1 MYEIVLI
8 GSCFALTVLFGIMW
22 VKQKKTSKKLQEQ
35 ITKLENAVHSQQLI
49 DIDYKLNPHL
59 FKNVLNTIQSHAY
72 QTYHSL
78 NSLSNVLD
86 YILYESDKK
95 YVSPE
100 QEINF
105 ALNLIEIYKVK
116 LSPLFDLKI
125 KKNIHENELLYK
137 QNLIAPFLCID
148 LIENA
153 FKHADIQS
161 NNSFIAISF
170 EFKNNTFSLTVANK
184 ISKKAPLKKEKQG
197 FGSKT
202 ITQRLDIIY
211 KDSYKLDKF
220 IENDVYIAHLKID
233 LLEHKTKMLATR
245 R

>member
-22 VKQKKTSKKLQEQ
+22 VKQKKTSRKLQEQ
-35 ITKLENAVHSQQLI
+35 ITKLENAVHSQQLV

-116 LSPLFDLKI
+116 
-125 KKNIHENELLYK
+125 
-137 QNLIAPFLCID
+137 
-148 LIENA
+148 
-153 FKHADIQS
+153 
-161 NNSFIAISF
+161 
-170 EFKNNTFSLTVANK
+170 
-184 ISKKAPLKKEKQG
+184 
-197 FGSKT
+197 
-202 ITQRLDIIY
+202 
-211 KDSYKLDKF
+211 
-220 IENDVYIAHLKID
+220 
-233 LLEHKTKMLATR
+233 
-245 R
+245 